1 MESLNVRFNAQ
12 FSADLVNALSFNT
25 ITDSVSL
32 PVVVALANGT
42 GAGQANQIFN
52 DQRTLAGSANESI
65 NVVNFNGSL
74 DGVGG
79 AFSMS
84 RIKAIIVQNLH
95 VTETNNL
102 QIGGAGAGAITT
114 PFNGN
119 SSYLVTVPG
128 GSTFI
133 ALSPGAT

>member
-52 DQRTLAGSANESI
+52 DQRTLAGSASENI

-84 RIKAIIVQNLH
+84 RIKAIIVQNLNG
-95 VTETNNL
+95 TESNSI
-102 QIGGAGAGAITT
+102 QVGGAGVGAATA
-114 PFNGN
+114 PFNGST
-119 SSYLVTVPG
+119 SSVVTIPG

-133 ALSPGAT
+133 ALSP